1 MLKVGV
7 KTRNSSFKKK
17 TSFIIVF
24 SYFFSCFIFLLL
36 VFVLYL
42 TSVATLHVFFSILS
56 LIFLHYLRH
65 PHHHHQYGRFALKI
79 VSWIYYLIEDVLI
92 YLSCCLLVG
101 LDWIE
106 MFEAMVLYL
115 QYCCMMMMMLIIKM
129 TN

>member
-1 MLKVGV
+1 MLKQETVV
-7 KTRNSSFKKK
+7 FKKK

-24 SYFFSCFIFLLL
+24 FLLYLL
-36 VFVLYL
+36 VACFCFVFNVSCYFTCFLQQINI
-42 TSVATLHVFFSILS
+42 ILS
-56 LIFLHYLRH
+56 LIFLHYLCH

-79 VSWIYYLIEDVLI
+79 VSWIYYLIEDILI

-106 MFEAMVLYL
+106 LFEAMVLYL
-115 QYCCMMMMMLIIKM
+115 QYCCMMMMLIIKM